1 MHEDISS
8 DTAEERRQPPTRA
21 QELKAFFFITCVLAP
36 SLTIAGILTYGF
48 GVWMYQL
55 VTGRLPGA

>member
-1 MHEDISS
+1 MQKNIPSDIVED
-8 DTAEERRQPPTRA
+8 RRQPPTRA

-36 SLTIAGILTYGF
+36 ALTMAGILTYGF

-55 VTGRLPGA
+55 ATGRLPGA